1 MKRTWILTLSALLV
15 AAAPILAD
23 KTTMTLL
30 NARTTNGPSSAI
42 HASASSAETG
52 AENWFFQVH
61 KVGFLLV
68 RLEIS
73 LDGGAHWVPV
83 HLFLGEDSLFTQRA
97 CGGCRMRV
105 NVESSL
111 LPDKTGAISVWV
123 TQSGALVPVVTP
135 ALVPT
140 VTP

>member
-23 KTTMTLL
+23 KTSTTLL
-30 NARTTNGPSSAI
+30 NARTTKGPSSAI
-42 HASASSAETG
+42 HAAASPAETG
-52 AENWFFQVH
+52 VESWFFQAH
-61 KVGFLLV
+61 ITGEYILAI
-68 RLEIS
+68 LEMS
-73 LDGGAHWVPV
+73 LDGGAHWTPV
-83 HLFLGEDSLFTQRA
+83 HAFRGDDSLFTQRA

-105 NVESSL
+105 NVEGGV
-111 LPDKTGAISVWV
+111 PGKTGAISVWV
-123 TQSGALVPVVTP
+123 TQSGALVPVITP